1 MFVCRFSE
9 SHCNSCVEF
18 MINSVRQWAPS
29 IGKDN
34 VLILCDY
41 RGDRIFNRIRALY
54 QLDEFLMFN
63 VRELEIPIEDYGFP
77 YCFVLNKNQMIADVF
92 VPDKAAPM
100 VTSYYF
106 DLLKSKYFLP
116 AE

>member
-9 SHCNSCVEF
+9 SHCNCCVEF
-18 MINSVRQWAPS
+18 MISSVRQWAPS

-41 RGDRIFNRIRALY
+41 RDDRIFNRIRALY

-63 VRELEIPIEDYGFP
+63 VRGLEIPIEDYGFP